1 MKIVWHKQNLMISSS
16 VVYSHP
22 VKYSYEIRN
31 EYLSGS
37 MAISL
42 LVYVAIFSGSFI
54 FGKATSSHFFI
65 ATFFEV
71 WQGYFFGAA
80 LTSEQLLFL
89 RSSFFRTV
97 TSSQHFL
104 FQNSDFSRAKFLSR
118 NHTFRIGNSLVQL
131 PFGTATHRR
140 YQQKSYFSKQ
150 ILQHGINFFKKSE
163 KQYSALPSFSGELPF

>member
-1 MKIVWHKQNLMISSS
+1 MISSS

-42 LVYVAIFSGSFI
+42 LAYVAIFSGSFI

-71 WQGYFFGAA
+71 SQGYFFGAA

-97 TSSQHFL
+97 TSSQHF
-104 FQNSDFSRAKFLSR
+104 FFGIATFS
-118 NHTFRIGNSLVQL
+118 
-131 PFGTATHRR
+131 
-140 YQQKSYFSKQ
+140 
-150 ILQHGINFFKKSE
+150 E
-163 KQYSALPSFSGELPF
+163 

>member
-1 MKIVWHKQNLMISSS
+1 MISSS

-42 LVYVAIFSGSFI
+42 LAYVTIFSGSFI

-65 ATFFEV
+65 VTFFEV
-71 WQGYFFGAA
+71 SQRYFFGAA

-97 TSSQHFL
+97 TSSQHF
-104 FQNSDFSRAKFLSR
+104 FF
-118 NHTFRIGNSLVQL
+118 FRIATFSERNFFRETTPSEQEILQCSYLSEQL
-131 PFGTATHRR
+131 PTEDIYRRAT
-140 YQQKSYFSKQ
+140 FSKQ

>member
-1 MKIVWHKQNLMISSS
+1 MISSS
-16 VVYSHP
+16 AVYCDP
-22 VKYSYEIRN
+22 VKYSYEISN
-31 EYLSGS
+31 GYLSGS

-42 LVYVAIFSGSFI
+42 LAYVAIFSGSFI

-65 ATFFEV
+65 VTFFEV
-71 WQGYFFGAA
+71 SQGYFFGAA

-97 TSSQHFL
+97 TSSQHFF
-104 FQNSDFSRAKFLSR
+104 FQNSDFFRVKFLSR

-140 YQQKSYFSKQ
+140 YQQKSYF
-150 ILQHGINFFKKSE
+150 FKA
-163 KQYSALPSFSGELPF
+163 YTSARHQLFQKIKKAIFRIT